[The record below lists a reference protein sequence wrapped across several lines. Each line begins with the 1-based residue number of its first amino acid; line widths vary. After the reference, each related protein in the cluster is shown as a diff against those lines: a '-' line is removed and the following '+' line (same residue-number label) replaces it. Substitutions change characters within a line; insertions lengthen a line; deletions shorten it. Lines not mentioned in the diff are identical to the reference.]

1 LPELRIPKGA
11 GGIPFLPLVVMEQR
25 KLIEQH
31 AANLG
36 HKALKVSYLN
46 MGGAAVTID
55 ALLSGATHIHAAG
68 PPSFLI
74 LWDRTRGRGDV
85 TGIAAM
91 SSIPA
96 YLNTTNPNI
105 KALRDVT
112 DKDRIALNAVKVSI
126 PSIIMQMSA
135 REEFG
140 PAETFRY
147 DKYTVSMTHPDGVA
161 ALLSG
166 ISEISMHFTSVSFHL
181 REIKDP
187 RVRTIMSTDDV
198 MGGSTTFT
206 MLSCTRKFRE
216 DNPITYKALLMA
228 LKDAVVFINK
238 DKRAAA
244 QIYVDTIGGKE
255 TVDEIL
261 ESLNDPK
268 NIITTTP
275 QNTLKYA
282 RFMHEI
288 GTLKT
293 RAESWKDLFFEDAHD
308 LPGS

>member
-1 LPELRIPKGA
+1 
-11 GGIPFLPLVVMEQR
+11 
-25 KLIEQH
+25 
-31 AANLG
+31 
-36 HKALKVSYLN
+36 VSYLN

-74 LWDRTRGRGDV
+74 LWDRTRGRDDV

-105 KALRDVT
+105 KALRDIT

-135 REEFG
+135 RKEFG

-147 DKYTVSMTHPDGVA
+147 DKYTVGMTHPDGVA

-166 ISEISMHFTSVSFHL
+166 IGEIDMHFTSVSFHL
-181 REIKDP
+181 REIKDS

-216 DNPITYKALLMA
+216 DNPITYKALLLA
-228 LKDAVVFINK
+228 LKDAVAFINK

-244 QIYVDTIGGKE
+244 EIYVTTVGGKE
-255 TVDEIL
+255 TVDDIL

-275 QNTLKYA
+275 QNTLNYA
-282 RFMHEI
+282 HFMHEI

-293 RAESWKDLFFEDAHD
+293 RANSWTDLFFEDAHD